1 MDAMINQIGDL
12 ATSGER
18 MIERLRQKAF
28 LPDSRKGLNVRIG
41 IAETAHLLGCSTN
54 RIRMA
59 EEDGRLPPPPP
70 SENGRRPGYS
80 IEQILNMRDVLGAS
94 PRRSAEDVP
103 AIIAVQ
109 NFKGGVSK
117 STTGKHLADYLA
129 LRGYRVLVVD
139 CDPQASMSVMFDVN
153 LEALVDETHT
163 LSNFLSPRIDEADS
177 LRKTIQKTAWPNI
190 DICPANLGLQDTEWE
205 LTATIEEGPTAIAGA
220 FRMLRIGLEEV
231 RHDYDVVI
239 LDPPPAMG
247 FLGVNTLTAAD
258 GLLIPVPARQLD
270 YLSTIHFMQTCR
282 EAMDL
287 VSKFD
292 TSIDY
297 GFIRVV
303 CTMFQPNRTN
313 EAQMLQVM
321 EKTYAGQMLST
332 PILLSEEIKNAGL
345 SMSSIYEINKP
356 YGSHQTYTRCR
367 DNLNMVFR
375 EIEKD
380 ICKQWPSRMA
390 QVGTDRLTE
399 AA

>member
-1 MDAMINQIGDL
+1 MLSGQILDTMITSCENAKSVLRRAAIDPSERKTLNITMGASVAADFLGRSPEAL
-12 ATSGER
+12 A
-18 MIERLRQKAF
+18 KAEA
-28 LPDSRKGLNVRIG
+28 R
-41 IAETAHLLGCSTN
+41 
-54 RIRMA
+54 
-59 EEDGRLPPPPP
+59 GRLPAPKT
-70 SENGRRPGYS
+70 SANGRRYYTVEDL
-80 IEQILNMRDVLGAS
+80 IAIREALGIKMGKL
-94 PRRSAEDVP
+94 AEERAVV
-103 AIIAVQ
+103 IAVQ

-117 STTGKHLADYLA
+117 STTSKHLADYLA
-129 LRGYRVLVVD
+129 LRGYSVLVVD

-153 LEALVDETHT
+153 LEELVDETHT
-163 LSNFLSPRIDEADS
+163 LSNYLSPRMDEADS
-177 LRKTIQKTAWPNI
+177 FSKTIRRTAWPNI

-205 LTATIEEGPTAIAGA
+205 LTATIEEGPHAIAGA
-220 FRMLRIGLEEV
+220 FRKLRIGLEEV
-231 RHDYDVVI
+231 RHNYDVII

-270 YLSTIHFMQTCR
+270 YLSTIHFMQTAR
-282 EAMDL
+282 EAMGL

-292 TSIDY
+292 TSMDY
-297 GFIRVV
+297 GFIRIV

-367 DNLNMVFR
+367 DNLNGVFR
-375 EIEKD
+375 EFEKD
-380 ICKQWPSRMA
+380 ICKQWPSRLTRL
-390 QVGTDRLTE
+390 GTARLTE

>member
-1 MDAMINQIGDL
+1 M
-12 ATSGER
+12 
-18 MIERLRQKAF
+18 
-28 LPDSRKGLNVRIG
+28 
-41 IAETAHLLGCSTN
+41 
-54 RIRMA
+54 
-59 EEDGRLPPPPP
+59 
-70 SENGRRPGYS
+70 
-80 IEQILNMRDVLGAS
+80 
-94 PRRSAEDVP
+94 
-103 AIIAVQ
+103 
-109 NFKGGVSK
+109 
-117 STTGKHLADYLA
+117 
-129 LRGYRVLVVD
+129 
-139 CDPQASMSVMFDVN
+139 
-153 LEALVDETHT
+153 
-163 LSNFLSPRIDEADS
+163 
-177 LRKTIQKTAWPNI
+177 
-190 DICPANLGLQDTEWE
+190 
-205 LTATIEEGPTAIAGA
+205 
-220 FRMLRIGLEEV
+220 
-231 RHDYDVVI
+231 
-239 LDPPPAMG
+239 
-247 FLGVNTLTAAD
+247 NTLTAAD

>member
-1 MDAMINQIGDL
+1 MLSNQILKAMIDACENAKTVLRKAAIDPSDQKTLDITFWPSMAAEWLGRSPRWL
-12 ATSGER
+12 AKLESKGKLPSPKITS
-18 MIERLRQKAF
+18 
-28 LPDSRKGLNVRIG
+28 
-41 IAETAHLLGCSTN
+41 
-54 RIRMA
+54 
-59 EEDGRLPPPPP
+59 
-70 SENGRRPGYS
+70 NGRRYYT
-80 IEQILNMRDVLGAS
+80 L
-94 PRRSAEDVP
+94 EDLTHIREAGDIKMGKLPEERAVVV
-103 AIIAVQ
+103 AVQ

-139 CDPQASMSVMFDVN
+139 CDPQASMSVMFDAN
-153 LEALVDETHT
+153 IEGLVDETHT
-163 LSNFLSPRIDEADS
+163 LSNFLSPRFDEANS
-177 LRKTIQKTAWPNI
+177 FKKTIKRTAWPNI

-205 LTATIEEGPTAIAGA
+205 MTATIEEGPDAIAEA
-220 FRMLRIGLEEV
+220 FRMLRMGLEEV
-231 RHDYDVVI
+231 RLDYDVII

-282 EAMDL
+282 EAMEL
-287 VSKFD
+287 VSRFD

-297 GFIRVV
+297 GFIKVV

-332 PILLSEEIKNAGL
+332 PILLSEEIKNAGIQ
-345 SMSSIYEINKP
+345 MSSIYEINKP
-356 YGSHQTYTRCR
+356 YGSHQTYIRCR

-375 EIEKD
+375 EVEED
-380 ICKQWPSRMA
+380 ICKQWPSRA
-390 QVGTDRLTE
+390 SRIGTSKLTE